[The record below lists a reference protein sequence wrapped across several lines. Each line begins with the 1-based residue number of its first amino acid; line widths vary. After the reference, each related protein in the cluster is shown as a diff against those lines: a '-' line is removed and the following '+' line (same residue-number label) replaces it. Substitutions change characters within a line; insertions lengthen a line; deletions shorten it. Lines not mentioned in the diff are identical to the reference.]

1 MTDIILRFMLE
12 PSELLVKREYP
23 PYFCNYPKCL
33 PRVSGG
39 GPDISFDEWM
49 KLEFPRVSGD
59 LVRNIGQSYFC
70 EKQEVGHALVI
81 AKERNTW
88 PLYLRGQ
95 EKCSNAVADKAA
107 IAKRFSFFRPRS

>member
-1 MTDIILRFMLE
+1 M
-12 PSELLVKREYP
+12 VKREYP

-39 GPDISFDEWM
+39 
-49 KLEFPRVSGD
+49 

>member
-1 MTDIILRFMLE
+1 M
-12 PSELLVKREYP
+12 
-23 PYFCNYPKCL
+23 
-33 PRVSGG
+33 
-39 GPDISFDEWM
+39 M
-49 KLEFPRVSGD
+49 KLQTGECLPRVSGD

-107 IAKRFSFFRPRS
+107 IAKRFSFFSSKIINS

>member
-39 GPDISFDEWM
+39 GPEYGEDQYIIM
-49 KLEFPRVSGD
+49 EFTPH
-59 LVRNIGQSYFC
+59 
-70 EKQEVGHALVI
+70 K
-81 AKERNTW
+81 
-88 PLYLRGQ
+88 RGWT
-95 EKCSNAVADKAA
+95 SAV
-107 IAKRFSFFRPRS
+107 

>member
-1 MTDIILRFMLE
+1 MMKLQTGE
-12 PSELLVKREYP
+12 
-23 PYFCNYPKCL
+23 CL

-49 KLEFPRVSGD
+49 KLEFSPRVSGD

-70 EKQEVGHALVI
+70 ENQEVGHALVI

-107 IAKRFSFFRPRS
+107 IATRFSFFRPRS

>member
-39 GPDISFDEWM
+39 GPSKSFTEAVCE
-49 KLEFPRVSGD
+49 LFTPRKRGWT
-59 LVRNIGQSYFC
+59 LR
-70 EKQEVGHALVI
+70 VGI
-81 AKERNTW
+81 
-88 PLYLRGQ
+88 
-95 EKCSNAVADKAA
+95 
-107 IAKRFSFFRPRS
+107 KRMWTVVYPA